1 MSNKHEGFEKPN
13 YTQTPNKFYD
23 EILREIDTLS
33 EMKVTQIVMRKTFGW
48 HKRSDRISQ
57 SQLVELT
64 GMSRDSVKSGLKS
77 GIERGTIVKVSE
89 FDRKKNQAAEYSL
102 NFKNFDMSKD
112 NVQDEATTTN
122 VTPLGKPSGEA
133 GGKVTRE
140 AGGKVTREAS
150 GVSYR
155 GTKERFKET
164 NKENKNNQALLVKL
178 IEKNWGR
185 TTSSYQIGTLVS
197 YIDDGLP
204 IEVIEEAIKLSAGKK
219 SPFGYCKG
227 ILNNCLADEIT
238 DVSEMDNNTNK
249 KSKYQS
255 AAKF

>member
-1 MSNKHEGFEKPN
+1 MDDKYEGFEKPN

-77 GIERGTIVKVSE
+77 GIERGTIVKVND

-102 NFKNFDMSKD
+102 NFKNFDVNKD
-112 NVQDEATTTN
+112 DVQDNSTTTN
-122 VTPLGKPSGEA
+122 VTPLGKASGEA
-133 GGKVTRE
+133 GGKVT
-140 AGGKVTREAS
+140 GEAS
-150 GVSYR
+150 GNDSGEASGESYP

-164 NKENKNNQALLVKL
+164 TKENLNNQPSLAKL
-178 IEKNWGR
+178 IEDNWGR
-185 TTSSYQIGTLVS
+185 TTNSYQLDMLDSFV
-197 YIDDGLP
+197 DDGLP
-204 IEVIEEAIKLSAGKK
+204 IEVIEKAINLSAGKK
-219 SPFGYCKG
+219 KPFAYCKA
-227 ILNNCLADEIT
+227 ILNNCLSDGIT
-238 DVSEMDNNTNK
+238 DVSEMDKSGNNFEK
-249 KSKYQS
+249 K
-255 AAKF
+255 ACREF